1 MSFLVVDKLTLEK
14 SRDSRKSRRPNFKMG
29 LSQRVVE
36 WLTHE
41 DSHGSRK
48 SSSKFSKCVCR
59 KRQLTGWYGPIL
71 SLFLESLH
79 YFLEIVWFW
88 EVYVAFGGWQVD
100 FGKFYRLEKIEKAK
114 FQNGCV
120 AKSCWLVDSRGFL
133 RLEKI
138 EMQILKMYM
147 PQMTVDWMTWFFL

>member
-14 SRDSRKSRRPNFKMG
+14 SRDSRKSRRLNFKMG
-29 LSQRVVE
+29 VSPRVVE
-36 WLTHE
+36 WLTRE
-41 DSHGSRK
+41 VSQDSGKSRI
-48 SSSKFSKCVCR
+48 KFSKCVCH
-59 KRQLTGWYGPIL
+59 KWQLTGWYGPIL
-71 SLFLESLH
+71 SLFLQSLH

-120 AKSCWLVDSRGFL
+120 AKSCWLVDSRGFQ

-138 EMQILKMYM
+138 EKQIFKMYM
-147 PQMTVDWMTWFFL
+147 PQMSGDWLTWFFL